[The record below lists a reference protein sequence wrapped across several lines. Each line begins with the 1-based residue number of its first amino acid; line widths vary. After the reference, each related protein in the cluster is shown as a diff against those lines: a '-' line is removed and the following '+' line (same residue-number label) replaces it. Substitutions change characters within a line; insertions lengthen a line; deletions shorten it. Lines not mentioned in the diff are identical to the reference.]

1 MNDICDIKTGVILD
15 GTLYEILEYRYGCYA
30 TVDAGDPGAVNEYF
44 TNADAE
50 DVGKILLKRYRRNE
64 RIIRETAV

>member
-1 MNDICDIKTGVILD
+1 MTSNDTEIGIIID

-50 DVGKILLKRYRRNE
+50 DVATILLKRYRRNE